1 MWIQLCSLI
10 HTRTQHTKNNP
21 KPQTPTN
28 LFSLSAFS
36 KMCALDY
43 NSKTPRSSGYLLALS
58 RHAIVFKLS
67 FFFSL
72 SLSVSLSSYFN
83 SNVNPWDIYIYTPS
97 LADDSRVHTYTTTQI
112 CLSFSS
118 LVSWECGP
126 VPGTSPLYELNS
138 VSNFIIICSLWTAS
152 FCLERDACTVGK
164 RLPFSGLNPVLLWVH
179 DHLLARGP
187 PPPSPGPP
195 DRRCR
200 FQFRRTT
207 YKGRCT

>member
-72 SLSVSLSSYFN
+72 SLCLSLSVLQFKCQSLGY
-83 SNVNPWDIYIYTPS
+83 IYIYTQSCGWFKGPHLHNNTDMS
-97 LADDSRVHTYTTTQI
+97 LFQQ
-112 CLSFSS
+112 
-118 LVSWECGP
+118 LVELRMW
-126 VPGTSPLYELNS
+126 PGTRYQPTVWIKQCEQLHHHLLS
-138 VSNFIIICSLWTAS
+138 VDILVLPGERCMYRREEAS
-152 FCLERDACTVGK
+152 F
-164 RLPFSGLNPVLLWVH
+164 F
-179 DHLLARGP
+179 
-187 PPPSPGPP
+187 
-195 DRRCR
+195 
-200 FQFRRTT
+200 
-207 YKGRCT
+207 